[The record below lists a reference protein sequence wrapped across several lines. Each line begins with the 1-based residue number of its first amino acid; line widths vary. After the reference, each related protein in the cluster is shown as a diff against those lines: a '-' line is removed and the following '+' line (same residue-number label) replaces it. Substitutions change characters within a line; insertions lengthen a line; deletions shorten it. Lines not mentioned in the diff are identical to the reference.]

1 MGFYDRDYYR
11 TPPRGGVGKLRVW
24 SVTTWLIIL
33 NVAVYLA
40 DWAFKYRWTALNHI
54 PFRVYLGTPSA
65 ANPGPIELWGSYS
78 INAAIMHGQAWRVV
92 TCQFLHTGFWHL
104 AMNMLGLWIFGEL
117 VERRLGRRRYL
128 FYYLLC
134 GIAGPLM
141 YTALWLL
148 GFLTPTP
155 AQSLIGASAG
165 IFGIMLAAA
174 YLEPDRLL
182 YVFFF
187 DVPLKYFAWLMVGVA
202 AYTVIARGDNAGGQA
217 AHLGGALLGYVLI
230 RNDSALNL
238 VAKKNNWGRRK
249 KQVKDWS
256 RDMNR

>member
-40 DWAFKYRWTALNHI
+40 DWAFKSRMAAHFQMPLRSFANVAG
-54 PFRVYLGTPSA
+54 PLEQLG
-65 ANPGPIELWGSYS
+65 WYS
-78 INAAIMHGQAWRVV
+78 IDTAIMHGQAWRVV

-104 AMNMLGLWIFGEL
+104 AMNMFGLWIFGEL
-117 VERRLGRRRYL
+117 VEQRLGRRRYL

-134 GIAGPLM
+134 GIAGPMM

-148 GFLTPTP
+148 GFLTLAT
-155 AQSLIGASAG
+155 AQPLIGASAG

-182 YVFFF
+182 YMYFF
-187 DVPLKYFAWLMVGVA
+187 DMPLKYFAWAMVGIA
-202 AYTVIARGDNAGGQA
+202 AYTVLARGDNAGGQA

-238 VAKKNNWGRRK
+238 VARRSERGRRK
-249 KQVKDWS
+249 KQLKDWS

>member
-1 MGFYDRDYYR
+1 MGLYDRDYYR

-24 SVTTWLIIL
+24 SVTTWLIIV

-40 DWAFKYRWTALNHI
+40 DWAFKSRLQHFHGTLRQLADRPGVLEQ
-54 PFRVYLGTPSA
+54 LG
-65 ANPGPIELWGSYS
+65 WYS
-78 INAAIMHGQAWRVV
+78 IDTAISHGQAWRVV
-92 TCQFLHTGFWHL
+92 TCQFLHVGFLHL

-134 GIAGPLM
+134 GIAGPVM
-141 YTALWLL
+141 YTALWLM
-148 GFLTPTP
+148 GFLTPTT
-155 AQSLIGASAG
+155 AQPLVGASAG
-165 IFGIMLAAA
+165 IFGVMVAAA

-182 YVFFF
+182 YVYFF
-187 DVPLKYFAWLMVGVA
+187 DVPLKYFAWLMVGLA
-202 AYTVIARGDNAGGQA
+202 AWAVIMHGDNAGGQA

-249 KQVKDWS
+249 KQAKDWS